1 MRIEGAPPCGAARLP
16 PSLAPLRDAGGGTR
30 PVDGRSPIHGC
41 PGSPGQS
48 SGWGVRVGAL
58 QALLGMTL
66 ALGTL
71 PAAAQAPAAGQG
83 GAPVLT
89 SPVPSGTAQPGAAG
103 LPQGTGAGYHSPQSP
118 IKPLPQREDVLPW
131 STLTQ
136 LEKKTTKTRV
146 VPQFSAEQQALH
158 GTVQRVQGF
167 MVPLDAKE
175 LQVHFLLT
183 TVPLTCS
190 FCIPGG
196 PESMI
201 EVRAKLPVRYGL
213 EPVVVQGRLQLL
225 KDDPYGLFYRLV
237 DAVPVK

>member
-1 MRIEGAPPCGAARLP
+1 MRTEGAPPCGAARLP
-16 PSLAPLRDAGGGTR
+16 PSLASLRDAGGGTH
-30 PVDGRSPIHGC
+30 PVDGRSLIHGC
-41 PGSPGQS
+41 PGRPL
-48 SGWGVRVGAL
+48 GAL
-58 QALLGMTL
+58 WRALCAAAL

>member
-1 MRIEGAPPCGAARLP
+1 MRTEGAPPCGAARLP
-16 PSLAPLRDAGGGTR
+16 PSLAPLRDAGGGTH

-41 PGSPGQS
+41 PGSPL
-48 SGWGVRVGAL
+48 GAL
-58 QALLGMTL
+58 WRGLCAAAL
-66 ALGTL
+66 ALGAL

-175 LQVHFLLT
+175 LQLHFLLT

>member
-16 PSLAPLRDAGGGTR
+16 PSLASLRDAGGGTH

-41 PGSPGQS
+41 PGSPL
-48 SGWGVRVGAL
+48 GAL
-58 QALLGMTL
+58 WRGLCAAAL
-66 ALGTL
+66 ALGAL
-71 PAAAQAPAAGQG
+71 PTAAQAPATGQG

>member
-16 PSLAPLRDAGGGTR
+16 PSLAPLRDAGGGTH

-41 PGSPGQS
+41 PGSPL
-48 SGWGVRVGAL
+48 GAL
-58 QALLGMTL
+58 WRALCAAAL

>member
-16 PSLAPLRDAGGGTR
+16 PSLASLRDAGGGTR

-41 PGSPGQS
+41 PGSPL
-48 SGWGVRVGAL
+48 GAL
-58 QALLGMTL
+58 WRALCAAAL

-237 DAVPVK
+237 DAVPIK

>member
-1 MRIEGAPPCGAARLP
+1 MRIEGTPPCGAARLP
-16 PSLAPLRDAGGGTR
+16 PSLASLCDAGGGTHL
-30 PVDGRSPIHGC
+30 VDGQSPIHGC
-41 PGSPGQS
+41 PGSPL
-48 SGWGVRVGAL
+48 GAL
-58 QALLGMTL
+58 WRGLCAAAL
-66 ALGTL
+66 ALGAL
-71 PAAAQAPAAGQG
+71 PAAAQAPATGQG
-83 GAPVLT
+83 GAPVLS

-131 STLTQ
+131 STLTH

>member
-1 MRIEGAPPCGAARLP
+1 MRIEGAPPCGAVRLP
-16 PSLAPLRDAGGGTR
+16 PSLAPLRDAGGGTH
-30 PVDGRSPIHGC
+30 PVDGQSPIHGC
-41 PGSPGQS
+41 SGSPL
-48 SGWGVRVGAL
+48 GAL
-58 QALLGMTL
+58 WRGLCAAAL
-66 ALGTL
+66 ALGAL

>member
-16 PSLAPLRDAGGGTR
+16 PSLAPLRDAGGETH

-41 PGSPGQS
+41 SGSPL
-48 SGWGVRVGAL
+48 GAL
-58 QALLGMTL
+58 WRALCAAAL

>member
-1 MRIEGAPPCGAARLP
+1 MRTEGAPPCGAARLP
-16 PSLAPLRDAGGGTR
+16 PSLASLRDAGGGTR

-41 PGSPGQS
+41 PGSPL
-48 SGWGVRVGAL
+48 GAL
-58 QALLGMTL
+58 WRALCAAAL